1 MAEYT
6 ELQLK
11 AKEEGIK
18 SWHVKSDEVLASEL
32 AEKWATTPAAHAT
45 PPPAQDF
52 PGRLLVHA
60 RRVYPGARRGST
72 APMRGDGRVSLD
84 GRPAWRGKPSRPSLP
99 CPVSAAST

>member
-32 AEKWATTPAAHAT
+32 AEKWATTPAALAT
-45 PPPAQDF
+45 PPPADDDGPAAQVGAAQQLDRREERVHVEVQDAAL
-52 PGRLLVHA
+52 GRIHPA
-60 RRVYPGARRGST
+60 
-72 APMRGDGRVSLD
+72 SL
-84 GRPAWRGKPSRPSLP
+84 A
-99 CPVSAAST
+99 VAA